1 MYHTKNLHSIKNT
14 VLEQKYALEKLAEII
29 DKSIIK
35 AINLLHNQKGKIIV
49 TGLGKSGHIG
59 LKISAT
65 LASTGSPSLYI
76 NCSEANHGDLG
87 IIEKKDIIL
96 ALSKSGETKEMIPI
110 INYAKNNKIKLIAMT
125 SNPMSFLSKNANVS
139 CVLPNLKESCP
150 LNLAPTTSTTMM
162 LALGDAI
169 AIELMKIKKFK
180 KDDFKKYHPGGMLG
194 KSLLAVK
201 NIMHIKDNVP
211 LINNK
216 ESMKEALLIMTSIGF
231 GCVGVINLKNELLGI
246 ITDGDL
252 RRNIEKNFLTLPVEK
267 IMTKK
272 PRTINQEKSV
282 MEALNIM
289 NKNKITALFVTNT
302 NSNVPKGI
310 IHIHDCLKIG

>member
-1 MYHTKNLHSIKNT
+1 MSYSKNLLSIKNT
-14 VLEQKYALEKLAEII
+14 IIEQKNALEKMTEIL
-29 DKSIIK
+29 DKSIIQ
-35 AINLLHNQKGKIIV
+35 AVNLLEKQKGKIIV

-59 LKISAT
+59 LKISST
-65 LASTGSPSLYI
+65 LASTGSPSVYI

-87 IIEKKDIIL
+87 IIEKKDVIL

-110 INYAKNNKIKLIAMT
+110 INYAKNNKIKLISIT
-125 SNPMSFLSKNANVS
+125 SNPKSFLSKNSNVS
-139 CVLPNLKESCP
+139 CILPDLAESCP

-162 LALGDAI
+162 LVLGDAI
-169 AIELMKIKKFK
+169 SIELMKKNKFQK
-180 KDDFKKYHPGGMLG
+180 EHFKKYHPGGMLG
-194 KSLLAVK
+194 KSLLSVK

-211 LINNK
+211 LINTK
-216 ESMKEALLIMTSIGF
+216 ESMREALLKMTSIGF
-231 GCVGVINLKNELLGI
+231 GCVGVINSKNELLGI

-252 RRNIEKNFLTLPVEK
+252 RRNIRKNFLTLPVKK

-272 PRTINQEKSV
+272 PLTINKEKSV

-289 NKNKITALFVTNT
+289 NKNKITALFVTESND
-302 NSNVPKGI
+302 NVPKGI